1 MIIMMSE
8 ESEPS
13 GLTTEADIDKRMKY
27 KEIQSKEKTPK
38 VKVTVRKNRQMEVK
52 IGD

>member
-1 MIIMMSE
+1 MIMMSE
-8 ESEPS
+8 ESESS

-27 KEIQSKEKTPK
+27 KEIQSKGKVPK
-38 VKVTVRKNRQMEVK
+38 VKVTVVKQRQREVK

>member
-1 MIIMMSE
+1 VMSE

-27 KEIQSKEKTPK
+27 KEIQSEGRLPK
-38 VKVTVRKNRQMEVK
+38 VKVTVVKQRQREIK

>member
-1 MIIMMSE
+1 MIMMSE

-27 KEIQSKEKTPK
+27 KEIQSKGKVPK
-38 VKVTVRKNRQMEVK
+38 VKVIVVKQRQREVK
-52 IGD
+52 LGD

>member
-1 MIIMMSE
+1 MIMMSE

-27 KEIQSKEKTPK
+27 KEIQSKEKVPK
-38 VKVTVRKNRQMEVK
+38 VKVTVVKQRQREVK
-52 IGD
+52 LGG

>member
-1 MIIMMSE
+1 MMSE

-13 GLTTEADIDKRMKY
+13 GLTTDADIDKRMKY
-27 KEIQSKEKTPK
+27 KEIYPTKAPK
-38 VKVTVRKNRQMEVK
+38 VKVTVVKQRQREVK

>member
-1 MIIMMSE
+1 MMSE
-8 ESEPS
+8 ESNAS

-27 KEIQSKEKTPK
+27 KEIQSKQKAPK
-38 VKVTVRKNRQMEVK
+38 VKVTVVKQRQREVK